1 MKILLFGAAGLLGRH
16 LYAELPAYGHSLRAL
31 THPEADITDPSRLD
45 ELFAEPW
52 DAVINAAA
60 IVNFDACENDP
71 EGTNRTN
78 RDAPLDL
85 ASRCHKAGAVFVQFS
100 SDYIFDGKTER
111 PLRECDEAH
120 PLSVYGHQK
129 LTLEKSIPE
138 VCPRSLVLRLSW
150 LYGQGGRTFMSLLPD
165 LFLKQ
170 ETLRIASGKTGS
182 CLYAPDA
189 ALWVRLLLEN
199 KATGLFNLVNSGC
212 TSWEEFART
221 CLQSL
226 QALDRRPACREI
238 IETPYDQL
246 GAHGAKRPRH
256 SCLST
261 TKLASTLPPG
271 PRPWQE
277 ALAAFLTSVPAST
290 C

>member
-1 MKILLFGAAGLLGRH
+1 LKILLFGAAGLLGRH
-16 LYAELPAYGHSLRAL
+16 LHAEFPAHGHDVHAF
-31 THPEADITDPSRLD
+31 THPEADITDAARLD
-45 ELFAEPW
+45 TLFAESW
-52 DAVINAAA
+52 DAVINCAA

-78 RDAPLDL
+78 SDAPLDL
-85 ASRCHKAGAVFVQFS
+85 ASRCHKAGALFVQFS

-111 PLRECDEAH
+111 PLRECDEAR

-129 LTLEKSIPE
+129 LALEKSIPQ

-170 ETLRIASGKTGS
+170 ETLRIAAGKTGS

-189 ALWVRLLLEN
+189 ARSIRLLLGGGH
-199 KATGLFNLVNSGC
+199 TGLFNLVNEGC
-212 TSWEEFART
+212 TSWEEFARE
-221 CLQSL
+221 CLRQMK
-226 QALDRRPACREI
+226 ALGRNPACREI
-238 IETPYDQL
+238 LETPYEQL

-256 SCLST
+256 SSLAIE
-261 TKLASTLPPG
+261 KLAAAIPPG
-271 PRPWQE
+271 PRAWRE
-277 ALAAFLTSVPAST
+277 ALADFLQGG
-290 C
+290 

>member
-16 LYAELPAYGHSLRAL
+16 LRAEFPAHGHDAHAF
-31 THPEADITDPSRLD
+31 THPEADITDAARLD
-45 ELFAEPW
+45 TLFAEPW
-52 DAVINAAA
+52 DAVINCAA

-111 PLRECDEAH
+111 PLRECDEAR

-129 LTLEKSIPE
+129 LTLENSIPE

-189 ALWVRLLLEN
+189 ARSIRLLLEGGH
-199 KATGLFNLVNSGC
+199 TGLFNLVNEGS
-212 TSWEEFART
+212 TSWEEFARE
-221 CLQSL
+221 CLQ
-226 QALDRRPACREI
+226 QMKALGRNPACREI
-238 IETPYDQL
+238 LETPYDQL
-246 GAHGAKRPRH
+246 GAHGTKRPRH
-256 SCLST
+256 SSLAIE
-261 TKLASTLPPG
+261 KLAAAIPPG
-271 PRPWQE
+271 PRPWCE
-277 ALAAFLTSVPAST
+277 ALHDFLRAE
-290 C
+290 